1 MLTGQKTDLMH
12 RGAKQKNTYPNKN
25 ENFTRW
31 HNGNVVCSLGVKK
44 KFSWESEANAYLNT
58 TIVR

>member
-44 KFSWESEANAYLNT
+44 NSVESPKQMP
-58 TIVR
+58 I